1 MMLTLLLIEMLIL
14 ASNIQPVK
22 ASGAIYI
29 RADGSIDPP
38 TASIQTLDNVTYTL
52 TENILSAAD
61 GIFVER
67 SDIVIEGAGYTVEGS
82 RTYPDRGICL
92 SGIANVTIKNIS
104 IKHFYYGV
112 WLDSSSN
119 NSISGNTIANNS
131 KGIALYRYSNDNSIS
146 GNNITNNAYGIW
158 LDSSSSNNISGNN
171 IASNEDDSIW
181 LDSSSNNSISGNNI
195 TNNQDNGIM
204 LNSSSNRNSIS
215 GNSITNNHYGI
226 GFYYSSSNSVS
237 GNTITNNSDGIW
249 LVSSS
254 SNSISG
260 NTIANNQNDGVWLD
274 SSSNNSISGNNIT
287 NNAYGVHLFSGS
299 SDNTLYHNNFVNTYE
314 VSYSPSLANVWDN
327 GYPSG
332 GNYWS
337 NYVGVDADDG
347 IGDEPHAIDTNN
359 TDRYPLAA
367 PINVLGAGV
376 WGGAAYKVDVVSNS
390 KVSEFEFD
398 PSEGAFLRFNV
409 TGEDGTS
416 GFCRVTIPRS
426 LLWAEDGW
434 NVYVGEESVNY
445 TIIPDNDYTYLYFT
459 YNHTT
464 GTVQI
469 QGTHAIPE
477 FTLTMILP
485 LFTLTTLIATVLL
498 KKKAKTQLP

>member
-1 MMLTLLLIEMLIL
+1 MKRTVLVMMLTLLLIEMLIL

-131 KGIALYRYSNDNSIS
+131 KGIALYRYSND
-146 GNNITNNAYGIW
+146 
-158 LDSSSSNNISGNN
+158 
-171 IASNEDDSIW
+171 
-181 LDSSSNNSISGNNI
+181 NSISGNNI